1 MERNFYNSK
10 KGFIALIFSLCCA
23 FSAQAQATWTGLAGD
38 GDWNNL
44 TNWDVLY
51 VPGASTDV
59 AIPASTLRFDAM
71 GNLLDSIA
79 TVITLPASLTITVN
93 KLNVS
98 ANDVHQAKLTIP
110 ATTTL
115 NVIQNTVSGT
125 AILALIG
132 GVIENNGMLNVTS
145 GAGVTGVG
153 ITLRNSGTNGN
164 PTPQTFDAKLINNGT
179 LNINTAVAGGGNC
192 MDSQVSAAGK
202 KGVFTANGTIT
213 LTPPSS
219 ANKYAISTTA
229 SANLLI
235 DGAGFTLPTGTFGFI
250 NNGSG
255 GNITIESGT
264 TITVN
269 ATSGGTMSGIYYQAA
284 TSSLTNK
291 GTLNLNGTYQYGL
304 RLAGTTSVFNNSG
317 VLNLNGTYSSG
328 AFVVEGNA
336 THTITNSGTID
347 INNAHTTGAGVSISA
362 APTLTFTNS
371 GTFNAVANGNFSVGD
386 GSTVINNTG
395 TITTNKPLVGAAG
408 TGNSTINNGGTLA
421 INISPA
427 AASQTATSA
436 NLNIINSYNGTGGR
450 FEGRGNLSSVSFN
463 NSNGTIAP
471 KGSATFP
478 NAGAFNL
485 NASGVTAY
493 TLTGTFEA
501 QINAATG
508 SGTSNDGIS
517 CATTASIDISG
528 MTLKLTAVGYTP
540 ANNDIVPLVIAGTSL
555 IGTFS
560 SVTLPTNWAAD
571 YNSTRANVKFTTTIP
586 VELVDFTANPLSKV
600 NKLAWITATELNNKG
615 FDIQRSP
622 QPPKG
627 AFDKWETIGFVK
639 AEGKAATYNFVDNT
653 PLSIS
658 YYRLRQVDFDGTETL
673 SKVVSV
679 SQFKG
684 SKVAV
689 YPNPVSDKLNLSISD
704 DIDETQQTNIVLYDL
719 IGRKILQQTTVSKTT
734 ELDLSTL
741 AKGVYLLDIQS
752 KTTVLQQKIIKQ

>member
-1 MERNFYNSK
+1 M
-10 KGFIALIFSLCCA
+10 
-23 FSAQAQATWTGLAGD
+23 
-38 GDWNNL
+38 
-44 TNWDVLY
+44 
-51 VPGASTDV
+51 
-59 AIPASTLRFDAM
+59 
-71 GNLLDSIA
+71 
-79 TVITLPASLTITVN
+79 
-93 KLNVS
+93 
-98 ANDVHQAKLTIP
+98 
-110 ATTTL
+110 
-115 NVIQNTVSGT
+115 
-125 AILALIG
+125 
-132 GVIENNGMLNVTS
+132 
-145 GAGVTGVG
+145 
-153 ITLRNSGTNGN
+153 
-164 PTPQTFDAKLINNGT
+164 
-179 LNINTAVAGGGNC
+179 
-192 MDSQVSAAGK
+192 
-202 KGVFTANGTIT
+202 
-213 LTPPSS
+213 
-219 ANKYAISTTA
+219 
-229 SANLLI
+229 
-235 DGAGFTLPTGTFGFI
+235 GFTMPTGTFGLI

-264 TITVN
+264 TLTIN

-317 VLNLNGTYSSG
+317 VVNLNGTYSSG

-336 THTITNSGTID
+336 THTITNSGTVD

-371 GTFNAVANGNFSVGD
+371 GTFNVTANGNFGTGD
-386 GSTVINNTG
+386 NSTVINNTG
-395 TITTNKPLVGAAG
+395 TLTTNKALVGAAG
-408 TGNSTINNGGTLA
+408 VGNSTINNSGTLA

-485 NASGVTAY
+485 SASGVTAY

-501 QINAATG
+501 QINADMG

-560 SVTLPTNWAAD
+560 SVTLPTGWAAD

-586 VELVDFTANPLSKV
+586 VELVSFTATPLPIVSGSTISKM
-600 NKLAWITATELNNKG
+600 NKLTWITATELNNKG
-615 FDIQRSP
+615 FDIQR
-622 QPPKG
+622 QTLG
-627 AFDKWETIGFVK
+627 GKWETIGFVK
-639 AEGKAATYNFVDNT
+639 AEGKAATYNFVDNA

-658 YYRLRQVDFDGTETL
+658 YYRLRQVDFDGKETL

-679 SQFKG
+679 SQVKG

-741 AKGVYLLDIQS
+741 TKGVYLLDIQS